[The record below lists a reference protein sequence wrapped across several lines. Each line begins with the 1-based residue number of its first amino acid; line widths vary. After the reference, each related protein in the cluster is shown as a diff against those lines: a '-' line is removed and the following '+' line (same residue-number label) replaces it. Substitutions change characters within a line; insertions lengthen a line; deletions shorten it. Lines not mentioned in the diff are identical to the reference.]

1 MSKKKINNN
10 EPIAPDQALGKAEEF
25 VLKYK
30 KTFIAVILAII
41 IFAALKAFNVFSSS
55 NEENPAANQ
64 AIANIEYYALS
75 GDFGTA
81 LNGDGTNMGLLE
93 IIDTYGGTGAANK
106 AHLYAGII
114 YAQQKQYEE
123 AINHLSQYSGADNL
137 IAAKAK
143 QTLGNCYS
151 QIGDYNTAISLV
163 LEAGAN
169 ANNVAVTPTCWRD
182 AAAMY
187 EELGN
192 ADEALKLYNRIKDE
206 FPYSPV
212 AREANIKINA
222 TAK

>member
-55 NEENPAANQ
+55 DEENPAANQ

-169 ANNVAVTPTCWRD
+169 ANNVAVTPACWRD

-222 TAK
+222 AAK